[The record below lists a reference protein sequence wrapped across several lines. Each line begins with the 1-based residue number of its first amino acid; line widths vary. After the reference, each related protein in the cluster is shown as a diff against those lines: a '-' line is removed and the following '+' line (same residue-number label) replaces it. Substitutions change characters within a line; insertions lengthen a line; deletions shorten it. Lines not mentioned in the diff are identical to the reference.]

1 MIELEVRTA
10 TRSELVDVTAKVAE
24 AVARSG
30 VDEGLAYIWC
40 PHTTAGVTVNEA
52 ADPDVALDITEALER
67 MVPRDAGYR
76 HREGNADGHVKA
88 SLLGSSAT
96 LPVEAGR
103 LALGTWQGVFLGEV
117 DGPRRRRLQVRVLS
131 G

>member
-88 SLLGSSAT
+88 SLLGSSVT

-103 LALGTWQGVFLGEV
+103 LALGTWQGVFLGEF